1 VVVADARE
9 SRCTTNIT
17 RGTVVQWEA
26 SICHKKMLHNM
37 KHDERERE
45 SDDGIDGYVGD
56 DDDDDDD
63 GGIKELVCI
72 GCWDC
77 TLRDKVLVE

>member
-45 SDDGIDGYVGD
+45 RERAMTG
-56 DDDDDDD
+56 
-63 GGIKELVCI
+63 
-72 GCWDC
+72 
-77 TLRDKVLVE
+77 